1 VRPLLACSVRGP
13 AHIAEGAP
21 CQDAWLGVCEPAARL
36 AVVCDGLGS
45 RARSREGAQAATRAA
60 RAAWR
65 LWRRG
70 PEAGAEELVRLLEVL
85 WRLQLLA
92 LAEAAGGAP
101 SPDEA
106 ATTCLVYAEDGRG
119 RALVAQLGD
128 GLIARRGADGR
139 CVRHRVARDLDFN
152 RTHALGT
159 PHALS
164 DWSLELTAALA
175 PGEALLMATDGV
187 SEDLDLRQ
195 LDEFARWL
203 LEDVAR
209 RPAPAAALARELRA
223 WPVPHHRDDKTLLV
237 TWRPAAG
244 AHLLQGAV

>member
-1 VRPLLACSVRGP
+1 MGPLSVRPLLACSVRGP

-106 ATTCLVYAEDGRG
+106 ATTCLVYAEDARPRGAARRWPHRPARRG
-119 RALVAQLGD
+119 RALREAP
-128 GLIARRGADGR
+128 RG
-139 CVRHRVARDLDFN
+139 
-152 RTHALGT
+152 
-159 PHALS
+159 P
-164 DWSLELTAALA
+164 
-175 PGEALLMATDGV
+175 
-187 SEDLDLRQ
+187 
-195 LDEFARWL
+195 
-203 LEDVAR
+203 
-209 RPAPAAALARELRA
+209 RPRL
-223 WPVPHHRDDKTLLV
+223 
-237 TWRPAAG
+237 
-244 AHLLQGAV
+244 

>member
-1 VRPLLACSVRGP
+1 MRSSCASSRCS
-13 AHIAEGAP
+13 GASS
-21 CQDAWLGVCEPAARL
+21 C
-36 AVVCDGLGS
+36 S
-45 RARSREGAQAATRAA
+45 
-60 RAAWR
+60 
-65 LWRRG
+65 
-70 PEAGAEELVRLLEVL
+70 
-85 WRLQLLA
+85 
-92 LAEAAGGAP
+92 P
-101 SPDEA
+101 SPRRRA
-106 ATTCLVYAEDGRG
+106 GRPRRTRRPPPASSTPRT

-195 LDEFARWL
+195 LDAFARWL